1 MSTPPTLLSLGLSLD
16 WTDGLLF
23 LLLTAV
29 DGVTPLVAAVDGV
42 TTLVAAVDGVT
53 PLEAADVDVVV
64 VRLETAEALVLIV
77 GSGFREGKSPAPALS
92 LSAWT
97 LLGDG

>member
-16 WTDGLLF
+16 WIAGLLS

-29 DGVTPLVAAVDGV
+29 DGVTPLVAAVG
-42 TTLVAAVDGVT
+42 GVT
-53 PLEAADVDVVV
+53 PLEAAVADVVP
-64 VRLETAEALVLIV
+64 VRLETAEALVLIT

-92 LSAWT
+92 LSA
-97 LLGDG
+97 